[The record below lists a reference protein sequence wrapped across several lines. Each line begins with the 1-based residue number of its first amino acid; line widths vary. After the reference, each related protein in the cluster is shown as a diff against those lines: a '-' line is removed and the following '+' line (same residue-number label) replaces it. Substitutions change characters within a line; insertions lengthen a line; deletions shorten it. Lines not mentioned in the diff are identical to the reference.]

1 MANGQWLMDQEASG
15 KAASDTIPLILRQPL
30 AINHFRSRITSGA
43 GDRPVETILRLSG
56 IAKSFA
62 GVRALRGV
70 CFDLRAGEVHALVGE
85 NGAGKSTL
93 VKVVTGAHLPDEGTL
108 EVRGRVVEDNDPVR
122 ARALGIAAIYQQ
134 PALFPDLT
142 VAENIA
148 IGLEPPGP
156 WRILRWGERRA
167 RARDLLGRIG
177 AAIDPE
183 AEVRDLTM
191 PEQQLVEIAR
201 ALGADARILIMDEPT
216 ASLTDREVDRL
227 FRVVGDL
234 KGHGVGILYISH
246 RLEELPRVADR
257 VTALRD
263 GALVGTRPMAEVD
276 RAGLIRMMVGRE
288 LSAVFPKVEVQPGE
302 VALEARGL
310 HCRASG
316 VRDVNLEVREGEI
329 LGLAGLIGAG
339 RTELARV
346 LFGLTPA
353 DSGTILVD
361 GEEVAIESPGKAVE
375 LGIAYV
381 PEDRRRHGVIL
392 EMSVAANATLATLR
406 AISTLG
412 MLDFARERAVA
423 ADLVA
428 RLGIKAASIDS
439 PVGDLSGGNQQKVA
453 LARWLAANPTVLIL
467 DEPTQ
472 GVDVGAKAEIHRLMG
487 ELAAKGMAIL
497 MISSE
502 LPEILGMSDRV
513 AVMHGGT
520 ILGTLGGAEATQEA
534 ILELA
539 LGHAPA
545 ARAVAS

>member
-1 MANGQWLMDQEASG
+1 L
-15 KAASDTIPLILRQPL
+15 
-30 AINHFRSRITSGA
+30 
-43 GDRPVETILRLSG
+43 ETILKLSG

-70 CFDLRAGEVHALVGE
+70 SFDLRAGEVHALVGE

-93 VKVVTGAHLPDEGTL
+93 IKVVTGAHAPDQGTL
-108 EVRGRVVEDNDPVR
+108 EVRGQLIQANDPVR

-148 IGLEPPGP
+148 LGLEPPGP
-156 WRILRWGERRA
+156 WRIVRWGGRRA
-167 RARDLLGRIG
+167 RARVLLDRIG
-177 AAIDPE
+177 ASIDPE
-183 AEVRDLTM
+183 AEVRRLTM

-216 ASLTDREVDRL
+216 ASLTDQEVDRL
-227 FRVVGDL
+227 FRVTRDL
-234 KGHGVGILYISH
+234 KAHGVGIVYISH

-263 GALVGTRPMAEVD
+263 GELVGTRAMGEVD
-276 RAGLIRMMVGRE
+276 RAALIRMMVGRE
-288 LSAVFPKVEVQPGE
+288 LSAVFPKAEVPLGE
-302 VALEARGL
+302 VALEVKGL
-310 HCRASG
+310 GCQASG
-316 VRDVNLEVREGEI
+316 VHDVSLQVREGEI

-353 DSGTILVD
+353 DSGTIRLD
-361 GEEVAIESPGKAVE
+361 GEEVTIESPGKAVE
-375 LGIAYV
+375 LGMAYV

-392 EMSVAANATLATLR
+392 EMSVASNATLATLGEV
-406 AISTLG
+406 STLG
-412 MLDFARERAVA
+412 MLGFARERAVA
-423 ADLVA
+423 TGLVD
-428 RLGIKAASIDS
+428 RLGIKTASIDS
-439 PVGDLSGGNQQKVA
+439 PAGELSGGNQQKVA
-453 LARWLAANPTVLIL
+453 LARWLAASPLILIL

-487 ELAAKGMAIL
+487 ELAARGMAIV

-520 ILGTLGGAEATQEA
+520 IVGTLGRAEATQEA

-539 LGHAPA
+539 LGRAPA
-545 ARAVAS
+545 GSAVAP